1 MLSKISA
8 LALIASVQ
16 AAATVTPAGCTAGT
30 QTKCTDYP
38 VYKTSIP
45 AGTVA
50 ATAAGALTLSPT
62 PYACVRN
69 NMAYTWP
76 VTRGAAGIAAAPGA
90 APADTIRQF
99 YSTNLGTMAT
109 ATNTLAADNSG
120 CCASAEANCL
130 VAANTAG
137 TVTAPYTGVIVT
149 RITKDTGATD

>member
-16 AAATVTPAGCTAGT
+16 AAVTAVPAGCTAGA
-30 QTKCTDYP
+30 QTKCTDFP
-38 VYKTSIP
+38 TYKTVIP
-45 AGTVA
+45 TSTVTA
-50 ATAAGALTLSPT
+50 DAAGALTLSPT

-99 YSTNLGTMAT
+99 YSTNLGTFATTTAT
-109 ATNTLAADNSG
+109 AATDNSG
-120 CCASAEANCL
+120 CCASAEASCL
-130 VAANTAG
+130 VGADTSG
-137 TVTAPYTGVIVT
+137 SPTAPYTGVIVT
-149 RITKDTGATD
+149 RITKNATSG

>member
-1 MLSKISA
+1 
-8 LALIASVQ
+8 
-16 AAATVTPAGCTAGT
+16 
-30 QTKCTDYP
+30 
-38 VYKTSIP
+38 
-45 AGTVA
+45 
-50 ATAAGALTLSPT
+50 LTLSPT

-76 VTRGAAGIAAAPGA
+76 VTKDATTFVAVAPGA